1 MDPTDAAHVLSTPEE
16 YAQFL
21 GELSFEKRIQMLNAF
36 RCAELQ
42 GAEELRI
49 LAETVDDPDLA
60 AQFARHAA
68 DEEKHGAYFAR
79 IMEWLG
85 VEPFDPSDEPD
96 HITIGGRLI
105 VDTLNDIEEIL
116 PRRGET
122 VGLDRV
128 IPVLTLF
135 QAVESRALVSFE
147 AHRRSFEEADPRVS
161 GLIGEIIADESHHAA
176 YVRKLLDRWAEEG
189 WGEIVRQAREA
200 TDAREARAREWAAE
214 RLEAERMRDQG
225 RLPEA

>member
-1 MDPTDAAHVLSTPEE
+1 VDPTDAAHVLQTPDE
-16 YAQFL
+16 YADFL
-21 GELSFEKRIQMLNAF
+21 SGMPFDKRVEMLNSF

-42 GAEELRI
+42 GAEELRV

-60 AQFARHAA
+60 RKFARHAG
-68 DEEKHGAYFAR
+68 DEEKHGAYFAE
-79 IMEWLG
+79 IMRRLG
-85 VEPFDPSDEPD
+85 IEPYDPPAEPD

-128 IPVLTLF
+128 IPILTLF

-147 AHRRSFEEADPRVS
+147 AHRRTFEEADPVIAER
-161 GLIGEIIADESHHAA
+161 IAEIIADESHHAG
-176 YVRKLLDRWAEEG
+176 YVRTLLDGWAAEG
-189 WGEIVRQAREA
+189 WGDVVREAKEA
-200 TDAREARAREWAAE
+200 TDAREATAREWAAE
-214 RLEAERMRDQG
+214 RLEAERLREEG
-225 RLPEA
+225 KLSAT

>member
-1 MDPTDAAHVLSTPEE
+1 VDPTDAAHVMQTPDE
-16 YAQFL
+16 YADFL
-21 GELSFEKRIQMLNAF
+21 SGMSFDKRVEMLNSF

-42 GAEELRI
+42 GAEELRV
-49 LAETVDDPDLA
+49 LSETVDDPDLA
-60 AQFARHAA
+60 RKFARHAA
-68 DEEKHGAYFAR
+68 DEEKHGAYFGE
-79 IMEWLG
+79 IMRRLG
-85 VEPFDPSDEPD
+85 AEPFDPPDEPD

-147 AHRRSFEEADPRVS
+147 AHRRTFEQADPAIADR
-161 GLIGEIIADESHHAA
+161 IGEIIADESHHAG

-189 WGEIVRQAREA
+189 WADEVREAQEATEAREA
-200 TDAREARAREWAAE
+200 KAREWAAE
-214 RLEAERMRDQG
+214 RLEAERLREEG
-225 RLPEA
+225 KLSAT

>member
-1 MDPTDAAHVLSTPEE
+1 MDPTDAAHVLQTPEE
-16 YAQFL
+16 YADFL
-21 GELSFEKRIQMLNAF
+21 GGLSFDKRIEMINSF

-49 LAETVDDPDLA
+49 LADTVDDPDLA
-60 AQFARHAA
+60 KKFARHAA
-68 DEEKHGAYFAR
+68 DEEKHGAYFGE
-79 IMEWLG
+79 IMERLG
-85 VEPFDPSDEPD
+85 VEPFDPPDEPD

-128 IPVLTLF
+128 IPILTLF

-147 AHRRSFEEADPRVS
+147 AHRRAFEQADPVVAER
-161 GLIGEIIADESHHAA
+161 IAEIIADESHHAR
-176 YVRKLLDRWAEEG
+176 YVRTLLDRWAEEG
-189 WGEIVRQAREA
+189 WGDEVREAQEA
-200 TDAREARAREWAAE
+200 TDAREAKARDRAAE
-214 RLEAERMRDQG
+214 RLEAERLREEG
-225 RLPEA
+225 KLSAS